1 MKLVVN
7 GAEVEVDDRHAK
19 TPLLWVLRDVL
30 GLRGTKFGCGAG
42 YCAACTVLIDGHNV
56 KACQTP
62 ADRAVDKQVVTVEG
76 VTGPVIDAIRDA
88 WHTNNVVQC
97 GYCQPGQTLAATA
110 LLESESSPSEAEIR
124 AWMNGNLCRCGTYPR
139 IERAIKEA
147 ASTLASGDGPEPLT
161 AHAEPDWRPLTDEEK
176 ADPVH
181 RYIRFE
187 ANGTIVVAASQLEMG
202 QGIHTGLATIVA
214 EELDADFESIRV
226 VHGANGKFADGD
238 LYGNPFFGG
247 FQITGDSTST
257 SVNWQRYRLIAAE
270 ARARLIAAAAEEWQV
285 SASEITIESSVL
297 SHPSGLGGRFTEFA
311 ERARRLPV
319 PDGVEPKDA
328 TEYRLFGR
336 DDLLR
341 VDTPAK
347 ILGKTEYTIDVNLPG
362 LLTAVVLH
370 PPKFGA
376 SVASV
381 DDSAALAEPGVKA
394 VVPIQDGVAVVA
406 ETFADAQRGIRALSV
421 VWEDEKA
428 ERRSSEE
435 LFDEHRRLVESNE
448 RALVAA
454 EIGDVDAAISGAKH
468 AIDAT
473 YELPYLAHAPMEP
486 NNAVCRMRDDGVLE
500 VWVSTESPV
509 YTQIAASGAAG
520 IEQDKVRVYVTY
532 AGGSFGLRSS
542 AAHDPTW
549 EVVEIAKALDWK
561 YPIKVQSS
569 REEEF
574 KTGHF
579 RPMAVHRVRAAADDQ
594 GHVTAV
600 HQQLAA
606 AHVSPNMPF
615 VGDVMVKDG
624 IDIFTTS
631 GAVNHPYKFPS
642 LKLEATNVETG
653 IRTMIWRSV
662 GNSHTEFARE
672 SAIDELALAAGRDP
686 VDLRSELLVDDPRT
700 RRALEVAAEYSSW
713 GTPLQEGWARG
724 VASSGY
730 LGNTAQ
736 ITEVSLDENSRIHV
750 ERIVFAVDIG
760 RVLNPNLVRS
770 QIEGGL
776 IFALS
781 AALWGEVVLGQ
792 GGEIITQNF
801 DRYPLMRMR
810 SLPQIDIHLIES
822 TEDPAGVGE
831 LAVPTTA
838 PALANA
844 IAALTGTRVR
854 RLPVAKTVR
863 I

>member
-1 MKLVVN
+1 M
-7 GAEVEVDDRHAK
+7 
-19 TPLLWVLRDVL
+19 
-30 GLRGTKFGCGAG
+30 
-42 YCAACTVLIDGHNV
+42 
-56 KACQTP
+56 
-62 ADRAVDKQVVTVEG
+62 
-76 VTGPVIDAIRDA
+76 
-88 WHTNNVVQC
+88 
-97 GYCQPGQTLAATA
+97 
-110 LLESESSPSEAEIR
+110 
-124 AWMNGNLCRCGTYPR
+124 
-139 IERAIKEA
+139 
-147 ASTLASGDGPEPLT
+147 LASGNRPEPLT
-161 AHAEPDWRPLTDEEK
+161 AHAEPDWRPLTEEEK
-176 ADPVH
+176 GDEVH
-181 RYIRFE
+181 PYIRFE
-187 ANGTIVVAASQLEMG
+187 PDGTIVVAASQLEMG

-214 EELDADFESIRV
+214 EELDADFESVRV

-247 FQITGDSTST
+247 FQITGDSSST
-257 SVNWQRYRLIAAE
+257 GVYWQRYRLIAAK
-270 ARARLIAAAAEEWQV
+270 ARARVVAAAAEEWQV
-285 SASEITIESSVL
+285 PASEIGIELGVL
-297 SHPSGLGGRFTEFA
+297 SHPAGGFSGRFAEFA
-311 ERARRLPV
+311 ERARLLPV

-347 ILGKTEYTIDVNLPG
+347 ILGKTEFTIDVNLPG

-376 SVASV
+376 SMASV
-381 DDSAALAEPGVKA
+381 DDSPALAEPGVKA
-394 VVPIQDGVAVVA
+394 VVPIRDGVAVVA
-406 ETFADAQRGIRALSV
+406 ETFADAQRGVRALSV
-421 VWEDEKA
+421 VWDDGQA

-435 LFDEHRRLVESNE
+435 LFAEHRRLVESNE
-448 RALVAA
+448 RALLAA

-468 AIDAT
+468 SIDAT

-500 VWVSTESPV
+500 VWASTESPV

-520 IEQDKVRVYVTY
+520 IDQDKVRVYVTY
-532 AGGSFGLRSS
+532 AGGSFGLHSS

-549 EVVEIAKALDWK
+549 EVVEVAKALDWK

-579 RPMAVHRVRAAADDQ
+579 RPMAVHRVRAGANDDGQ
-594 GHVTAV
+594 VTAV
-600 HQQLAA
+600 HQQIAA

-615 VGDVMVKDG
+615 VGDAMVKDG
-624 IDIFTTS
+624 VDTFTIS
-631 GAVNHPYKFPS
+631 GAVNHPYNFPS
-642 LKLEATNVETG
+642 FKLEATNVETG

-686 VDLRSELLVDDPRT
+686 VDLRRELLADNPRT
-700 RRALEVAAEYSSW
+700 LRALEVAAEQASW
-713 GTPLQEGWARG
+713 GSALAENRARG

-730 LGNTAQ
+730 LGNSAQ
-736 ITEVSLDENSRIHV
+736 ITEVSLDENSRIHI
-750 ERIVFAVDIG
+750 ERIVFALDIG

-781 AALWGEVVLGQ
+781 AAVWGEVVLGQ

-801 DRYPLMRMR
+801 DRYPMMRMQ

-831 LAVPTTA
+831 VAVPTTA

-854 RLPVAKTVR
+854 RLPLAKTVS